1 MPAPRYT
8 LDLLQE
14 ACGEYDAILRE
25 TYESCNATT
34 LIRFTCKCGQEGEKR
49 MRSIVDQNGMT
60 CNSCSQKQKVET
72 QKKTCL
78 ERYGVEHTSLVP
90 EIKAKIDA
98 TNLARYGTTTPQF
111 LPEIRQKVIE
121 TNLKKYGVTC
131 TVHAPEIKKK
141 VIATNLARFG
151 TEYAFQAESVKEKS
165 RATTLERYGVEHAS
179 AAPDVKEK
187 VAQTN
192 LARRG
197 VRSAMQSEEVRQKAY
212 ATNMAKYGVKVA
224 RQAPEIKEKAK
235 QTCLKRYGV
244 DHPLKVPA
252 FRQKAKDTLMK
263 NYGVQHI
270 MHSPTL
276 KERMRQSNLCKYGV
290 PYTCQVASIMEKIQR
305 NSKNYKSYTMPSGTV
320 RRVQGYEPF
329 ALDDLLKTYTED
341 QIKTDRR
348 DVPRIQY
355 QGGGIQRVYFP
366 DIFLPHENKIIEVKS
381 SWTYQCKADNV
392 AQKKQA
398 CLDQGYACEIWC
410 YDGNRVRTVL

>member
-14 ACGEYDAILRE
+14 ACGEYEATLKE
-25 TYESCNATT
+25 TYERCNATT
-34 LIRFTCKCGQEGEKR
+34 LIRFTCKCGQDGEKR
-49 MRSIVDQNGMT
+49 MRSIIDNNGMI
-60 CNSCSQKQKVET
+60 CNSCTQKHKVET

-78 ERYGVEHTSLVP
+78 ERYGVESTMMLP
-90 EIKAKIDA
+90 EVRAKIEA
-98 TNLARYGTTTPQF
+98 TNMARYGSPYVMAN
-111 LPEIRQKVIE
+111 PEIRQKVIE
-121 TNLKKYGVTC
+121 TNIKKYGVAC
-131 TVHAPEIKKK
+131 TVHATEIKKK

-151 TEYAFQAESVKEKS
+151 VEHSFQAESVKAKS
-165 RATTLERYGVEHAS
+165 KATCKERYGVEHATS
-179 AAPDVKEK
+179 SPEIKEK

-192 LARRG
+192 LERHGTRYL
-197 VRSAMQSEEVRQKAY
+197 MQSEVIRQKAY

-224 RQAPEIKEKAK
+224 RQAPAIKEKAK
-235 QTCLKRYGV
+235 QTCLAKYGT
-244 DHPLKVPA
+244 DHPMKVPE
-252 FRQKAKDTLMK
+252 FRQKTKDTLMK
-263 NYGVQHI
+263 KYGVSHI
-270 MHSPTL
+270 MHSPAF
-276 KERMRQSNLCKYGV
+276 KERMRQSNLHKYGV

-305 NSKNYKSYTMPSGTV
+305 NSKKYKSYTMPSGTV

-355 QGGGIQRVYFP
+355 QADGIQRVYFP

-410 YDGNRVRTVL
+410 YDGNRNRTVL